1 MSIGYNGRMK
11 RHYKDDRGAEKQREK
26 FEKSIE
32 KLKNDNAHSI
42 QMQEYFKKI
51 GTDKQ
56 SAVLSEWVNFIT
68 DLEAFK
74 NIFGDKEKF
83 KNMKY
88 DVIMYGSET
97 TISLLSNFLHCSYE
111 NNSNSNPEYPYKGII
126 YTSFII
132 ASLKYDFSGYLINP
146 MNFLKLQMRD
156 FSNYNDKF
164 KLYFEQVKNE
174 SNATLF
180 K

>member
-68 DLEAFK
+68 DLEV
-74 NIFGDKEKF
+74 F
-83 KNMKY
+83 KNMKH

-97 TISLLSNFLHCSYE
+97 TISLLSNFLHYLYE
-111 NNSNSNPEYPYKGII
+111 NSNSNPSYSYKRN
-126 YTSFII
+126 S
-132 ASLKYDFSGYLINP
+132 
-146 MNFLKLQMRD
+146 
-156 FSNYNDKF
+156 
-164 KLYFEQVKNE
+164 LYFFNYC
-174 SNATLF
+174 
-180 K
+180 

>member
-1 MSIGYNGRMK
+1 MK

-83 KNMKY
+83 KNMKH

-97 TISLLSNFLHCSYE
+97 TISLLSNFPHCSYE

-146 MNFLKLQMRD
+146 MNFLKLQMRN

-174 SNATLF
+174 SNDTLF